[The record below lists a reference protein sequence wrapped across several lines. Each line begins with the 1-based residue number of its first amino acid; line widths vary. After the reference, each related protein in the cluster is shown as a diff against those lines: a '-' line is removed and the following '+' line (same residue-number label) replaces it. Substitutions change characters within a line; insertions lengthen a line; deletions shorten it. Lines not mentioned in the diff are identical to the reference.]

1 MIKMEKFINDC
12 LTEGDNQTFNLSRAL
27 LAFAVMVYLALS
39 ILDVIRTKDFE
50 YQQFGIG
57 MAALLAAGNA
67 GVAFQSRT
75 ESKKEDSSL

>member
-1 MIKMEKFINDC
+1 
-12 LTEGDNQTFNLSRAL
+12 LTEGDNKTFNLSRSAL
-27 LAFAVMVYLALS
+27 AGSVLVYLALS

-57 MAALLAAGNA
+57 IAALLGAGNA

-75 ESKKEDSSL
+75 ERKEEDHGGS